1 MGSMKFKILSKP
13 PYGIAACAFA
23 ITASR
28 EIQLFPAG
36 EFRALDGR
44 PKDATAWF
52 IDAELAAAI
61 IADLDGRD
69 NRLVIDYEHQT
80 LLTAENGQ
88 PAPAAGWFK
97 QLEWREGDG
106 LYAVDVE
113 WTARAK
119 QMIEAHEYKYISPVF
134 SYDKKTGA
142 IRRVLN
148 AALTNNAALDGMN
161 EVAAQAASR
170 LLIHPTDLE
179 SLTMD
184 MEELL
189 KQLRWMLNL
198 PVLATAEDILAELT
212 KAIDIIKSA
221 APEAAAANFSL
232 GAFIQANAEQIAA
245 LKVAAPDP
253 AKFVA
258 VQTMKALQDELAAL
272 RADVQGKEVD
282 GLVSAALSDGR
293 LLPAQEAWARDLGKK
308 DLAALTAYLNTTQPV
323 AALRGTQ
330 TGGNAPKGA
339 LDKSDPQAI
348 ANEAVKYQSEQSA
361 IGINITTVQA
371 VDHVTK

>member
-1 MGSMKFKILSKP
+1 MGSMKFKTFSSKS
-13 PYGIAACAFA
+13 PYGIAACAAA

-44 PKDATAWF
+44 PKDATAW
-52 IDAELAAAI
+52 IINAELAAAI
-61 IADLDGRD
+61 IADLEGRD

-113 WTARAK
+113 WTARATA
-119 QMIEAHEYKYISPVF
+119 MIEAGEYRYISPVF

-148 AALTNNAALDGMN
+148 AALTNNPALDGMN
-161 EVAAQAASR
+161 EVAAEAASR
-170 LLIHPTDLE
+170 LLTDSTPPE

-198 PVLATAEDILAELT
+198 PVLATAEDILAELN
-212 KAIDIIKSA
+212 KAIDIIKA

-232 GAFIQANAEQIAA
+232 GAFVKANADQIAA
-245 LKVAAPDP
+245 LKAATPDP
-253 AKFVA
+253 AQFVPVA
-258 VQTMKALQDELAAL
+258 AMKAVQDELAAL

-282 GLVSAALSDGR
+282 GLVSAALADGR
-293 LLPAQEAWARDLGKK
+293 LLPAQEAWARELGSK
-308 DLAALTAYLNTTQPV
+308 DVAALTAYLNTAQPLT
-323 AALRGTQ
+323 ALQGMQ
-330 TGGNAPKGA
+330 TGGRAPEGGNGEE
-339 LDKSDPQAI
+339 LSDGQLAICRSMGVTPEDFKKTLQSQAR
-348 ANEAVKYQSEQSA
+348 A
-361 IGINITTVQA
+361 
-371 VDHVTK
+371 